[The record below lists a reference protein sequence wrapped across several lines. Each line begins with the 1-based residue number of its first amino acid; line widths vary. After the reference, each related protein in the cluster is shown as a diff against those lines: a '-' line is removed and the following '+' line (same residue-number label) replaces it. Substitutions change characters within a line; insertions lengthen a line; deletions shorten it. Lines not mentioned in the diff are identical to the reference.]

1 MTDPRQ
7 QLFHAE
13 SEDPGKSDETP
24 GEIAPLCLLGHS
36 NPCIPNLDT
45 RQPER
50 RPGRTARARG
60 KGDQARID
68 FSVDRFASGLSN
80 RRCR

>member
-7 QLFHAE
+7 QLFHAV
-13 SEDPGKSDETP
+13 SENPGKSDETP

-36 NPCIPNLDT
+36 NPGIPNLYT
-45 RQPER
+45 GLPER
-50 RPGRTARARG
+50 GRGRTAHASG
-60 KGDQARID
+60 KGYQARID